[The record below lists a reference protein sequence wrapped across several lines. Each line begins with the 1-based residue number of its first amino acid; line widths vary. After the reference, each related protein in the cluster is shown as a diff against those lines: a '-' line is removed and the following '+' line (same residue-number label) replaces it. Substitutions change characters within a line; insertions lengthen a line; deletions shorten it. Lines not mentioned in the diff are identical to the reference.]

1 MGAAKI
7 ADAMNRNPVV
17 TGAVSAT
24 GLLEHETSWN
34 KTRRGCTDHH
44 GATWQI
50 SSAPARHGRRR
61 IPCAAAQSSGA
72 ERSNERSQ
80 PPPWWVW
87 SMPSEGGYVRSP
99 AGRCPAPLDTGLDR
113 TRGRASERTR
123 APTSPSASLSRTVAI
138 TLLRQ
143 LSTRHRWTRFTKQG
157 ARTRHSSSSA
167 SPSANGSSPTCLE
180 TIQNFAK
187 F

>member
-1 MGAAKI
+1 VPQRNRPERSG
-7 ADAMNRNPVV
+7 AMNAANY
-17 TGAVSAT
+17 
-24 GLLEHETSWN
+24 L
-34 KTRRGCTDHH
+34 RGGC
-44 GATWQI
+44 G
-50 SSAPARHGRRR
+50 
-61 IPCAAAQSSGA
+61 
-72 ERSNERSQ
+72 
-80 PPPWWVW
+80 

-123 APTSPSASLSRTVAI
+123 APTSPSSSLSRTVAI

-157 ARTRHSSSSA
+157 ARTRYSSSSA
-167 SPSANGSSPTCLE
+167 SPSANGSRPTCLE